1 MIKIYALNVSEEILN
16 KFKDFEIHQYVD
28 NICIPTAFIYVDESL
43 KYKVREANYDRIN
56 SCILRLRRREEGS

>member
-1 MIKIYALNVSEEILN
+1 MIKIFTLNVSEETLN
-16 KFKDFEIHQYVD
+16 KFKGFEIHSYFD

-56 SCILRLRRREEGS
+56 SCILRLK